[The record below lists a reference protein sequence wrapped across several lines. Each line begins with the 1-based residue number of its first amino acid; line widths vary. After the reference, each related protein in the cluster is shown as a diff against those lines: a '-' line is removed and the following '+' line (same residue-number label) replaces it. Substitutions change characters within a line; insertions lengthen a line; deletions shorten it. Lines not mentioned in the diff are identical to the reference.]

1 MPHGLY
7 PRMSESL
14 RDGMRGEDGESSNEE
29 ALSVNEEERLGG

>member
-1 MPHGLY
+1 MPHGIY

-29 ALSVNEEERLGG
+29 ALSE